1 MPFAVHG
8 GGLGASPTGA
18 ASYKLHLFGTVPG
31 NLARVEESKALGWRF
46 FAGESVGHRLL
57 LPRARNA
64 VAWLNQNKTDQMR
77 NAIRSMP
84 ERLEALVELKGA
96 MTGY

>member
-1 MPFAVHG
+1 MIGRANFVEGCAT
-8 GGLGASPTGA
+8 LAF
-18 ASYKLHLFGTVPG
+18 LHWCHP
-31 NLARVEESKALGWRF
+31 RF
-46 FAGESVGHRLL
+46 FLWAP
-57 LPRARNA
+57 LPVVSPHAPIGQKAFKTRVRNA
-64 VAWLNQNKTDQMR
+64 VAWLNRNKTEQMR